1 MTPDLPND
9 EIRRQLRESDREH
22 RAAMPGWRRAVR
34 RAFDPASGATSVD
47 RAELFG
53 VPTRRAFLSGG
64 AVLAAGGILAACSSS
79 SDQQVAITGS
89 IPAAPESST
98 TTAPGSA
105 ETDVVIASTGQSLE
119 LLAVDVYQAALDSGL
134 LTTPAIIQTAE
145 LFQSQ
150 HAEHGDAIG
159 AALVDLG
166 EPEVTE
172 PNQYV
177 LTEVVQPGLDALTD
191 EMSVVE
197 LALAVENLAA
207 STYVKN
213 APVLTIPE
221 LRLAVMSIGGVEAR
235 HMAVLRGVLGTVQ
248 VPGAFF
254 RTGAAA
260 PEKALIT

>member
-1 MTPDLPND
+1 M
-9 EIRRQLRESDREH
+9 I
-22 RAAMPGWRRAVR
+22 
-34 RAFDPASGATSVD
+34 
-47 RAELFG
+47 
-53 VPTRRAFLSGG
+53 
-64 AVLAAGGILAACSSS
+64 
-79 SDQQVAITGS
+79 
-89 IPAAPESST
+89 
-98 TTAPGSA
+98 
-105 ETDVVIASTGQSLE
+105 IASTGQSLE
-119 LLAVDVYQAALDSGL
+119 LLAVEVYQTALDSGL

-150 HAEHGDAIG
+150 HAEHGEAIG

-166 EPEVTE
+166 QPEVTE

-177 LTEVVQPGLDALTD
+177 LTEVVQPGIDELTD
-191 EMSVVE
+191 EMSVVA
-197 LALAVENLAA
+197 LALAVEDLAA

-213 APVLTIPE
+213 TPVLTLPE